1 MNADACI
8 RTLMLCLYLGLF
20 VGGDGFGM
28 EVETDEGTI
37 ELYVWSE
44 DTLPSNTTSTLV
56 LSQEVLWND
65 KHTALPGVGS
75 ADITLTRGWVSISSH
90 MYYCCILGMGGVWGG
105 DLCELSK
112 SYTIVFHYSLYVD
125 SFTVISVIHTM
136 MHTLEY

>member
-90 MYYCCILGMGGVWGG
+90 MYYCCILEMGGG
-105 DLCELSK
+105 L
-112 SYTIVFHYSLYVD
+112 
-125 SFTVISVIHTM
+125 M
-136 MHTLEY
+136 